1 MRTIVNERMILCFQ
15 RDKKILMVILGANF
29 SGKKNLWE
37 FCNLTARPRSAKG

>member
-1 MRTIVNERMILCFQ
+1 MRTIVNELMIWCFQ
-15 RDKKILMVILGANF
+15 RKKILMVILGANF